1 MSGLG
6 LVGEFGFYGKI
17 PALGDFVTRSLPREQ
32 TSVVDEWMQEGLFAL
47 RSITENWLDSYLVAP
62 VWQFA
67 LPAGMW
73 SAAPLCG
80 LLMPS
85 VDRVGRYFPFFTC
98 APASAGAN
106 GDAGTLWRR
115 MSRLAQDL
123 PRVLHE
129 QLDAE
134 SSLLL
139 VQDPT
144 PNIAEDWRGI
154 VSLDDFNP
162 AGTRSIWWSERTQYM
177 PLREYQH
184 RGKPDTEL
192 FLRLFGH

>member
-1 MSGLG
+1 MPGAA
-6 LVGEFGFYGKI
+6 VAGEFGFYGKI

-32 TSVVDEWMQEGLFAL
+32 VAIVDEWMQEGLFAL
-47 RSITENWLDSYLVAP
+47 RSVSEHWLDSYLVAP
-62 VWQFA
+62 VWQFM

-98 APASAGAN
+98 ATLNTAA
-106 GDAGTLWRR
+106 DTDWHTLWRG
-115 MSRLAQDL
+115 MSRRALEL

-134 SSLLL
+134 TALQI
-139 VQDPT
+139 VQDPVINT
-144 PNIAEDWRGI
+144 AEDWRSI
-154 VSLDDFNP
+154 VSLSGFN
-162 AGTRSIWWSERTQYM
+162 AQSDKSFWWSERTQYT
-177 PLREYQH
+177 PLREYHH